1 MIIDDAII
9 GVAKLASKTRMRNPY
24 FLVFM
29 IKNAPKNDGGT
40 SAVKRLMLYGLL

>member
-9 GVAKLASKTRMRNPY
+9 GVAKLASRIRVRNPH

-40 SAVKRLMLYGLL
+40 SAVKQSML